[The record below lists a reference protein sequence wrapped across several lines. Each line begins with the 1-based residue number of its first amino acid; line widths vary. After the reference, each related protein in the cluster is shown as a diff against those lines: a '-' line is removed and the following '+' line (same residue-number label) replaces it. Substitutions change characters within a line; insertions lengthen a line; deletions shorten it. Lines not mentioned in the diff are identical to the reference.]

1 MESRMLN
8 STAVQMLLTEKPS
21 INLSA
26 KRIIKALI
34 ISKNKPKVTMVIG
47 KVNMT
52 SIGLTNK
59 FKIERTKATIIAV
72 R

>member
-1 MESRMLN
+1 MESKILN
-8 STAVQMLLTEKPS
+8 STAVQILLTENPS

-26 KRIIKALI
+26 KRIINAFT
-34 ISKNKPKVTMVIG
+34 ISKNKPSVIIVIG

-52 SIGLTNK
+52 NIGLTNR

-72 R
+72 K